1 MMASNTKGGEI
12 MGITENHKTIL
23 ELANQIDIE
32 IDKLDKKIYKHFKGI
47 RPDVTHNEYGLDIMV
62 FHEGIL
68 EVTRKGFSFEEKYIT
83 EELATKIK
91 NEYVEAYGEILG

>member
-1 MMASNTKGGEI
+1 MS
-12 MGITENHKTIL
+12 ITENVKTII
-23 ELANQIDIE
+23 ELDNQIEIE
-32 IDKLDKKIYKHFKGI
+32 ALKLSKKLNKHFKGI

-68 EVTRKGFSFEEKYIT
+68 RIRNDGFIFEEKYIT

-91 NEYVEAYGEILG
+91 NEYVEAYGEILE